1 LETVLQMFKIDLG
14 ISHNVR
20 DAYFNNFLLACQKE
34 LEEKKIILDLTLIED
49 IMLLSD
55 YASWNYRNRTENVEL
70 AKNLQLRIRNRIMRE
85 RALYVEPTE

>member
-1 LETVLQMFKIDLG
+1 METVLQMFKIDLG

>member
-1 LETVLQMFKIDLG
+1 MFKIDLG